1 MDLNDARGAVLVPSE
16 DPADHEMDEVKGYD
30 FNNGIDYSKIMDT
43 YLTTG
48 FQATHFG
55 KAVEVRSLLI
65 CSIQFASLD
74 CSEDD

>member
-16 DPADHEMDEVKGYD
+16 DPGEHDLKEVKGYD
-30 FNNGIDYSKIMDT
+30 FNNGIDYAKIMES

-55 KAVEVRSLLI
+55 KAVEVCSLLVNH
-65 CSIQFASLD
+65 FT
-74 CSEDD
+74 EF